1 MLHNAFKVYKKYKK
15 ITTPI
20 KGKKY
25 NLWVADTPQK
35 KRLGLSLI
43 DKLPKG
49 WGMIFKYEE
58 DTNNSFTMENTKIPL
73 KIIFL
78 DKDFK
83 IVDYFNCRPFQKGRI
98 HPRNGKKY
106 RYVIEI

>member
-1 MLHNAFKVYKKYKK
+1 MLHNAFKVYKKYKI

-25 NLWVADTPQK
+25 KLWVADTDQK
-35 KRLGLSLI
+35 KRIGLSAI

-49 WGMIFKYEE
+49 WGMIFKYDK
-58 DTNNSFTMENTKIPL
+58 DTDGAFTMENTKVPL

-78 DKDFK
+78 DKDFGV
-83 IVDYFNCRPFQKGRI
+83 VDYFNCRPFQKGSI
-98 HPRNGKKY
+98 YPRNGKKY
-106 RYVIEI
+106 RYVVEI